1 MGKYKLANKF
11 TLILSLI
18 IILALTTGM
27 SSQPENFDGKIF
39 KNIYIENISIGKK
52 TFDEAV
58 ELIYS
63 KHSPKPIC
71 IKYEEKTWCIKPQ
84 DIDLIYIENISIGK
98 KTFDEAVELIYSK
111 HSPKPICIKYEEKT
125 WCIKPQDIDLNYNIE
140 DAVKSAYFYT
150 RSDNKLENIKR
161 KGNLQLN
168 NVHNIKLNATYSES
182 KLTEQI
188 LYIQNEINKSVKQA
202 TLKIEDNGSIT
213 TTPSKSGIEV
223 DIGDL
228 KEKIYDMIK
237 NKDIKCIDLPVRI
250 INPTITTEQVKSVN
264 SILGQFSTS
273 FNNNSSRGSNIYVAG
288 KSTSD
293 ILLMPGEV
301 FSYNKAT
308 GARTWS
314 NGYKTAKVIVGG
326 KYVNGE
332 GGGVCQVSTTIY
344 NAALMSG
351 LEIQEVH
358 NHTYPSHYVSKG
370 RDGKYVNGEGG
381 GVCQVSTTIYNAA
394 LMSGLEIQEVHNH
407 TYPSHYVSK
416 GRDAAVSYGYIDL
429 KFKNNFAHPIYIKNI
444 VSNGAITSKIYGC
457 NQDREKLYIRTQ
469 ESRDKDKIIV
479 KTYRVYLGEENNKI
493 REELVSEN
501 KYKIK

>member
-84 DIDLIYIENISIGK
+84 DIN
-98 KTFDEAVELIYSK
+98 
-111 HSPKPICIKYEEKT
+111 
-125 WCIKPQDIDLNYNIE
+125 LNYNIE
-140 DAVKSAYFYT
+140 EAVKSAYFYT

-188 LYIQNEINKSVKQA
+188 LCIQNEINKSVKQA

-228 KEKIYDMIK
+228 KEKIYDMIN

-370 RDGKYVNGEGG
+370 RD
-381 GVCQVSTTIYNAA
+381 
-394 LMSGLEIQEVHNH
+394 
-407 TYPSHYVSK
+407 
-416 GRDAAVSYGYIDL
+416 AAVSYGYIDL

-479 KTYRVYLGEENNKI
+479 KTYRVFLGEENNKI

>member
-71 IKYEEKTWCIKPQ
+71 IKYEEKR
-84 DIDLIYIENISIGK
+84 
-98 KTFDEAVELIYSK
+98 
-111 HSPKPICIKYEEKT
+111 

-140 DAVKSAYFYT
+140 EAVKSAYFYT

-188 LYIQNEINKSVKQA
+188 LCIQNEINKSVKQA

-370 RDGKYVNGEGG
+370 RD
-381 GVCQVSTTIYNAA
+381 
-394 LMSGLEIQEVHNH
+394 
-407 TYPSHYVSK
+407 
-416 GRDAAVSYGYIDL
+416 AAVSYGYIDL

-479 KTYRVYLGEENNKI
+479 KTYRVFLGEENNKI

>member
-84 DIDLIYIENISIGK
+84 DIDL
-98 KTFDEAVELIYSK
+98 
-111 HSPKPICIKYEEKT
+111 
-125 WCIKPQDIDLNYNIE
+125 NYNIE
-140 DAVKSAYFYT
+140 EAVKSAYFYT

-188 LYIQNEINKSVKQA
+188 LCIQNEINKSVKQA

-370 RDGKYVNGEGG
+370 RD
-381 GVCQVSTTIYNAA
+381 
-394 LMSGLEIQEVHNH
+394 
-407 TYPSHYVSK
+407 
-416 GRDAAVSYGYIDL
+416 AAVSYGYIDL

-479 KTYRVYLGEENNKI
+479 KTYRVFLGEENNKI

>member
-39 KNIYIENISIGKK
+39 KNIYIENILIGKK

-84 DIDLIYIENISIGK
+84 DIDLS
-98 KTFDEAVELIYSK
+98 
-111 HSPKPICIKYEEKT
+111 
-125 WCIKPQDIDLNYNIE
+125 YNIE
-140 DAVKSAYFYT
+140 EAVKSAYFYT

-168 NVHNIKLNATYSES
+168 NVHNIKLNATYNES
-182 KLTEQI
+182 KLTEQV

-202 TLKIEDNGSIT
+202 TLKVEDNGRIT

-223 DIGDL
+223 DIADL

-237 NKDIKCIDLPVRI
+237 NKDIKYIDLPVRI
-250 INPTITTEQVKSVN
+250 INPTITTEQVKSIN

-273 FNNNSSRGSNIYVAG
+273 FNDNSSRGNNIYVAG

-314 NGYKTAKVIVGG
+314 NGYKTAKVIVG
-326 KYVNGE
+326 
-332 GGGVCQVSTTIY
+332 
-344 NAALMSG
+344 
-351 LEIQEVH
+351 
-358 NHTYPSHYVSKG
+358 
-370 RDGKYVNGEGG
+370 GKYVNGEGG

-479 KTYRVYLGEENNKI
+479 KTYRVFLGEENNKI